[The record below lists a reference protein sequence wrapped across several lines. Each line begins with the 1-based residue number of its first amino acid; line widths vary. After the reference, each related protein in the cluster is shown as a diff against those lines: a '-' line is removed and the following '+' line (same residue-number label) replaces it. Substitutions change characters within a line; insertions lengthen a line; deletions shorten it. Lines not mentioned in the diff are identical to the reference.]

1 MRLHLADVLRDVLER
16 LHRCRADLHRGHR
29 SAAGDHDVEPYHVG
43 EAVVQRQ
50 DDERAVVRR
59 NVDARERL
67 FDVGR
72 IVAVRQHDAFRVG
85 RRARRIGDRGVVVVA
100 DRLSAPH
107 EFLAVLRQVVAAQPL
122 ERPEGRLA
130 RLEREVSE
138 DDDVLDSGQF
148 LPDAPDFGQLVFRNE
163 QRPDLGVP
171 QAEEQVVR
179 LLELHRERHADRSGV
194 EEPQLGDDPG
204 IAAFGQNGHLVL
216 RADAE
221 RGQSC
226 PDLDRLLAGFGV
238 GRRFE
243 FAVTLL
249 EQEGLG
255 SVLRDGVFEQV
266 DDGLL
271 HVLFLW

>member
-1 MRLHLADVLRDVLER
+1 M
-16 LHRCRADLHRGHR
+16 
-29 SAAGDHDVEPYHVG
+29 
-43 EAVVQRQ
+43 
-50 DDERAVVRR
+50 
-59 NVDARERL
+59 
-67 FDVGR
+67 
-72 IVAVRQHDAFRVG
+72 
-85 RRARRIGDRGVVVVA
+85 
-100 DRLSAPH
+100 
-107 EFLAVLRQVVAAQPL
+107 
-122 ERPEGRLA
+122 
-130 RLEREVSE
+130 
-138 DDDVLDSGQF
+138 LDSGQF

-221 RGQSC
+221 RGQSR

-271 HVLFLW
+271 HVLFCGSMLGPVRRAGASVSPSSVRRGRPTAALRRCRSGACASCPSSAFRAACACAICRLRNIWPSHPCARPSPSRGR

>member
-1 MRLHLADVLRDVLER
+1 M
-16 LHRCRADLHRGHR
+16 
-29 SAAGDHDVEPYHVG
+29 
-43 EAVVQRQ
+43 
-50 DDERAVVRR
+50 
-59 NVDARERL
+59 
-67 FDVGR
+67 
-72 IVAVRQHDAFRVG
+72 IVA
-85 RRARRIGDRGVVVVA
+85 
-100 DRLSAPH
+100 
-107 EFLAVLRQVVAAQPL
+107 
-122 ERPEGRLA
+122 
-130 RLEREVSE
+130 EVSE
-138 DDDVLDSGQF
+138 DDDMLDSGQF

-221 RGQSC
+221 RGQSR

-271 HVLFLW
+271 HVLILW